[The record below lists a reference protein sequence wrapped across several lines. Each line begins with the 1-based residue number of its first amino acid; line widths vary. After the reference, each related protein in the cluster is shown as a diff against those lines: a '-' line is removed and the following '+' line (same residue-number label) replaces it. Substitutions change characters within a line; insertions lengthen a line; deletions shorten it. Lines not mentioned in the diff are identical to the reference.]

1 MAQSVVAVGALL
13 LAAGCVHRG
22 PSAAPP
28 LLREADWSPP
38 ELSGQIID
46 GRFVD
51 ERFRFSVPVPDGW
64 RAEAAAISDDTRV
77 VMVDPEGRVRLRL
90 SIGSGGPEPRSDCE
104 WAFQDTAEPGRT
116 ATADARTRRF
126 ATCVPE
132 DVDAPRILGWYAD
145 DTNPPVRIEAEAP
158 PGYLLQAE
166 DAAAFVLG
174 GMGG

>member
-1 MAQSVVAVGALL
+1 M
-13 LAAGCVHRG
+13 
-22 PSAAPP
+22 APP

-38 ELSGQIID
+38 ELSGQVVD

-64 RAEAAAISDDTRV
+64 RAEAATISDDTRV

-104 WAFQDTAEPGRT
+104 WAFEDHAEVGGPDGSG
-116 ATADARTRRF
+116 AAGSASGRRF

-145 DTNPPVRIEAEAP
+145 DTTPPVRIEAEAP

-166 DAAAFVLG
+166 DAATFVLG
-174 GMGG
+174 GMGE